1 MAYSM
6 EERVPLNFRAATAG
20 VVDMVALERDHVTGP
35 EQEHAP
41 VVISVA
47 SSGIGSPAVDEA
59 VGDCYAV
66 RGACSE
72 DDVLAAD
79 AGCLYQ
85 T

>member
-1 MAYSM
+1 M

-20 VVDMVALERDHVTGP
+20 VVDMVALERDHVAGS
-35 EQEHAP
+35 EQEHTP
-41 VVISVA
+41 VVISIA
-47 SSGIGSPAVDEA
+47 TGGIGSPSVDEV

-79 AGCLYQ
+79 AGCL
-85 T
+85 